1 MSLSGLRMIVS
12 TDVDVLLHPWGCECG
27 NGGGH
32 LDGGEHCTV
41 IAIPAVKHGLPCAT
55 GYRPFLMKWALH
67 VVGFSHYVEVEC
79 LKIHCSSGFGM
90 VAPSHWLV
98 HWYWLE
104 NT

>member
-1 MSLSGLRMIVS
+1 MLMFCCTHGVVNVVMVEVI
-12 TDVDVLLHPWGCECG
+12 WMEG
-27 NGGGH
+27 N
-32 LDGGEHCTV
+32 TV